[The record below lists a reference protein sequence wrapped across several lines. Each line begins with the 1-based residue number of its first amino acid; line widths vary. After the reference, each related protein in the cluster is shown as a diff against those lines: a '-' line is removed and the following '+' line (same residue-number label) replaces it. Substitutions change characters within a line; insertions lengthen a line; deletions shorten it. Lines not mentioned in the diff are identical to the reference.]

1 MVKFFL
7 EILGNTFTNGVL
19 NIFPSALFLLLPN
32 EILNRLQNLVL
43 RLTKRK
49 IDIQII
55 SYLMFLPITI
65 CVLAIAVGY

>member
-7 EILGNTFTNGVL
+7 EILGNTFTTGVI
-19 NIFPSALFLLLPN
+19 NMFPSALFLLLPN

-49 IDIQII
+49 IDIQ
-55 SYLMFLPITI
+55 LFPI
-65 CVLAIAVGY
+65 

>member
-7 EILGNTFTNGVL
+7 EILGNTFTTGVI
-19 NIFPSALFLLLPN
+19 NMFPSALFLLLPD

-55 SYLMFLPITI
+55 SYLMFLPFTI
-65 CVLAIAVGY
+65 GFLAIAVGY